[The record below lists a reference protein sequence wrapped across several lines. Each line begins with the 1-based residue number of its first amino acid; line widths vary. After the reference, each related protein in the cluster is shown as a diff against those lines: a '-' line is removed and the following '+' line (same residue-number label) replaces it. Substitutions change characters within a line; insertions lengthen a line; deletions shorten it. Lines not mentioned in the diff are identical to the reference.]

1 MDKKKI
7 IISPVTRIEG
17 HAKIS
22 IDLDEY
28 GYVSDAHFH
37 VDEFRGFEKFCEGR
51 LYTEMPVITPR
62 ICGICPVSHTITS
75 VKACEMIQGIKPTY
89 TGDLLRRLMLLG
101 QNVSSHALS
110 FFHLSA
116 PDMLLGFDADP
127 AKRNIIGLAQMNPDI
142 ARRGIRL
149 RQFGQ
154 EISERITGEK
164 IHSSGIVPG
173 GMAHAL
179 TKENKKH
186 LQGWIHEATETT
198 LMAIDILKIF
208 IQSNK
213 EMVDSFA
220 TTPTMY
226 LGTVTPQGEHEL
238 YDGKLRFVDENGTIL
253 QDQLS
258 PKKYLD
264 YIAERSVGYSYLKYP
279 YYKPLG
285 IEKGIYRVGP
295 LARLNVATKM
305 KTTKAQHE
313 FDIFKRLGKGK
324 PVHGTFYFHFAR
336 LIETLASI
344 EEIAHVL
351 HDDEITSL
359 HLKHNGYWNY
369 DEGIGCA
376 EAPRGTLF
384 HHYKTDKGGKLTN
397 VNLLIATG
405 QNNPSMNRSVLD
417 VAKQY
422 IKGPDI
428 KEGMLNRVESAIRCY
443 DPCLSCSTHALGKM
457 PMLMEVKNHKGEVVK
472 RLERG
477 S

>member
-1 MDKKKI
+1 
-7 IISPVTRIEG
+7 
-17 HAKIS
+17 
-22 IDLDEY
+22 
-28 GYVSDAHFH
+28 
-37 VDEFRGFEKFCEGR
+37 
-51 LYTEMPVITPR
+51 
-62 ICGICPVSHTITS
+62 
-75 VKACEMIQGIKPTY
+75 
-89 TGDLLRRLMLLG
+89 
-101 QNVSSHALS
+101 
-110 FFHLSA
+110 
-116 PDMLLGFDADP
+116 
-127 AKRNIIGLAQMNPDI
+127 
-142 ARRGIRL
+142 
-149 RQFGQ
+149 
-154 EISERITGEK
+154 
-164 IHSSGIVPG
+164 
-173 GMAHAL
+173 
-179 TKENKKH
+179 
-186 LQGWIHEATETT
+186 
-198 LMAIDILKIF
+198 
-208 IQSNK
+208 
-213 EMVDSFA
+213 
-220 TTPTMY
+220 
-226 LGTVTPQGEHEL
+226 
-238 YDGKLRFVDENGTIL
+238 
-253 QDQLS
+253 
-258 PKKYLD
+258 
-264 YIAERSVGYSYLKYP
+264 
-279 YYKPLG
+279 
-285 IEKGIYRVGP
+285 
-295 LARLNVATKM
+295 M